1 MDTDTDF
8 RDILRNEGRF
18 SPSDTLI
25 DRLLENSDEISLKSG
40 KVLIGYGQ
48 TDTNIYI
55 VKDGIIQLLY
65 FKGEKE
71 VTFGFAFPGTF
82 MCSPQSVYMNQ
93 PAVMQIES
101 CRIASSVLRIRR
113 DVFLSLMR
121 ESHEFSLWMF
131 DIAMG
136 QFYTSEYRNGAVLHI
151 RMQNDSDQRLSRGT
165 VSQSAKV
172 QAGHCQRDIR
182 QQNGLIPQCHTI
194 MAVQNP

>member
-93 PAVMQIES
+93 PAVMQIL
-101 CRIASSVLRIRR
+101 IM
-113 DVFLSLMR
+113 DVR
-121 ESHEFSLWMF
+121 H
-131 DIAMG
+131 
-136 QFYTSEYRNGAVLHI
+136 RNGAVLHI

-165 VSQSAKV
+165 VSQSTEV

-182 QQNGLIPQCHTI
+182 QQNGFIPQCHTV

>member
-48 TDTNIYI
+48 TDTN
-55 VKDGIIQLLY
+55 
-65 FKGEKE
+65 
-71 VTFGFAFPGTF
+71 
-82 MCSPQSVYMNQ
+82 SPQSVYMNQ

-136 QFYTSEYRNGAVLHI
+136 QFYTSECKMIQINGSAEERYRNLLKFRPDIANVISANRMASYLNVTPSWLCKI
-151 RMQNDSDQRLSRGT
+151 RKKL
-165 VSQSAKV
+165 
-172 QAGHCQRDIR
+172 
-182 QQNGLIPQCHTI
+182 LYE
-194 MAVQNP
+194 

>member
-82 MCSPQSVYMNQ
+82 MCSPQSVYM
-93 PAVMQIES
+93 
-101 CRIASSVLRIRR
+101 IRP
-113 DVFLSLMR
+113 
-121 ESHEFSLWMF
+121 
-131 DIAMG
+131 
-136 QFYTSEYRNGAVLHI
+136 
-151 RMQNDSDQRLSRGT
+151 SRST
-165 VSQSAKV
+165 
-172 QAGHCQRDIR
+172 
-182 QQNGLIPQCHTI
+182 
-194 MAVQNP
+194 

>member
-71 VTFGFAFPGTF
+71 VTFGFAFPVLQDRIIRTEN
-82 MCSPQSVYMNQ
+82 PQRC
-93 PAVMQIES
+93 I
-101 CRIASSVLRIRR
+101 
-113 DVFLSLMR
+113 FLSY
-121 ESHEFSLWMF
+121 
-131 DIAMG
+131 A
-136 QFYTSEYRNGAVLHI
+136 
-151 RMQNDSDQRLSRGT
+151 
-165 VSQSAKV
+165 
-172 QAGHCQRDIR
+172 
-182 QQNGLIPQCHTI
+182 
-194 MAVQNP
+194 

>member
-18 SPSDTLI
+18 SPSDNLI

-121 ESHEFSLWMF
+121 ESHKFSLWMF

-136 QFYTSEYRNGAVLHI
+136 QFYTSEKKLKYIKGDARERIIAVLKYRPEI
-151 RMQNDSDQRLSRGT
+151 LEY
-165 VSQSAKV
+165 VSARTLASYIGVTEAYFCRIKKE
-172 QAGHCQRDIR
+172 I
-182 QQNGLIPQCHTI
+182 L
-194 MAVQNP
+194 

>member
-113 DVFLSLMR
+113 DVFL
-121 ESHEFSLWMF
+121 
-131 DIAMG
+131 
-136 QFYTSEYRNGAVLHI
+136 HI
-151 RMQNDSDQRLSRGT
+151 RMQNDPDQRLSRGT
-165 VSQSAKV
+165 VPQSTEV

-182 QQNGLIPQCHTI
+182 QQNGFIPQCHPV
-194 MAVQNP
+194 MAVQDTQETAV

>member
-18 SPSDTLI
+18 SPSDPLI

-113 DVFLSLMR
+113 DVFFSLMR

-136 QFYTSEYRNGAVLHI
+136 QFYTSECKMIQINGSAEERYRNLLKFRPDIANVISANRMASYLNVTPSWLCKI
-151 RMQNDSDQRLSRGT
+151 RKKL
-165 VSQSAKV
+165 
-172 QAGHCQRDIR
+172 
-182 QQNGLIPQCHTI
+182 LYE
-194 MAVQNP
+194 

>member
-136 QFYTSEYRNGAVLHI
+136 QFY
-151 RMQNDSDQRLSRGT
+151 RLSRGT
-165 VSQSAKV
+165 VPQSTEV

-182 QQNGLIPQCHTI
+182 QQNGFIPQCHTV